1 MTRAR
6 TVPARV
12 GATVAAALAAAA
24 LLGACGVPVD
34 ERATP
39 VPPEAVPYELL
50 ESTTTIAAPDSP
62 AGADTNICLTLD
74 STVLALG
81 RSRDA
86 SSDLGS
92 LLGIVVAGPT
102 EGEARLGLRSA
113 LTGDEP
119 VVAVRRS
126 DGGAE
131 VELGTDFADLP
142 ADQQLLAVAQ
152 MTCALTAQPGVRQV
166 TFLLD
171 ERQIEVPIQGGSL
184 VSRAVTRDDY
194 ARLIAN

>member
-1 MTRAR
+1 MTHTRALQAALR
-6 TVPARV
+6 TTA
-12 GATVAAALAAAA
+12 AALVAAAV
-24 LLGACGVPVD
+24 LGACGVPVD

-39 VPPEAVPYELL
+39 VPPESVPFELL
-50 ESTTTIAAPDSP
+50 ESTTTTAVPDGP
-62 AGADTNICLTLD
+62 AGGDTSICLTLD

-81 RSRDA
+81 RTRDA

-92 LLGIVVAGPT
+92 LLGIVAAGPT

-126 DGGAE
+126 DGGAS
-131 VELGTDFADLP
+131 VELGADFAELP

-152 MTCALTAQPGVRQV
+152 MTCALTAQPGVRRV

-184 VSRAVTRDDY
+184 VSRPVTRDDY

>member
-1 MTRAR
+1 MTHRRAG
-6 TVPARV
+6 TL
-12 GATVAAALAAAA
+12 VALVAAA
-24 LLGACGVPVD
+24 LLGGCGVPVD

-39 VPPEAVPYELL
+39 VPPEEVPYELL
-50 ESTTTIAAPDSP
+50 ESTTTTGVPNSP
-62 AGADTNICLTLD
+62 QGGDTSICLTLD
-74 STVLALG
+74 STVLAVG
-81 RSRDA
+81 RSRDG
-86 SSDLGS
+86 SSDLDS
-92 LLGIVVAGPT
+92 LLGIVAAGPT

-119 VVAVRRS
+119 VTGVRRS
-126 DGGAE
+126 DGGAA

-171 ERQIEVPIQGGSL
+171 DRQIEVPVQGGSL
-184 VSRAVTRDDY
+184 VSRPVTRADY
-194 ARLIAN
+194 ARIIAN